1 MGTFFQLV
9 GGILLLY
16 AGAEL
21 LVRGGSALALR
32 VGVSPL
38 VVGLTIISFGT
49 SSPEWVVSFGAAL
62 RGDSAIALGN
72 VMGSNIA
79 NIALVLGLCALIRP
93 IRVER
98 QVVRREFPIMAVASL
113 LLCGMLLNGNVGR
126 IEGAFLFVGLI
137 GFIAFSFRTS
147 RSGEEEP
154 QPKNPA
160 RKASTLAGACLAV
173 LGLALLLPGAHLF
186 VAGAVTVAVR
196 WEISSFVI
204 GLTLVAVGTS
214 LPELATALVAAARG
228 KGDLVLGTVVGSNI
242 FNILGIL
249 GLTALVFGVDG
260 GGISRL
266 DLGMMIAVT
275 LVSLPIMR
283 TGFVV
288 SRWEGL
294 FLLGS
299 YGVYLYY
306 RVVVGG

>member
-32 VGVSPL
+32 MGVSPL
-38 VVGLTIISFGT
+38 VVGLTIISFVT

-126 IEGAFLFVGLI
+126 IEGAFLFVGLL

-154 QPKNPA
+154 QPKNLT
-160 RKASTLAGACLAV
+160 RKASTLSGSCLAV

-186 VAGAVTVAVR
+186 VAGTVTVAVR

-204 GLTLVAVGTS
+204 GLTLVAIGTS
-214 LPELATALVAAARG
+214 LPELATALVAAVRG
-228 KGDLVLGTVVGSNI
+228 QGDLVIGNAVGSNI
-242 FNILGIL
+242 FNILCIL

-260 GGISRL
+260 DGISRV
-266 DLGMMIAVT
+266 DLGMMIAMA
-275 LVSLPIMR
+275 LVSLPVMR

-294 FLLGS
+294 FLVGS

-306 RVVVGG
+306 RIVAGG